1 MHVPAM
7 TAMVLLG
14 LSLTRNQ
21 FPDSP
26 FPTDPNNGDT
36 LHAASTPFY
45 PAGWRGKNR
54 QMEQAEIENSNP
66 LSLPQ
71 DMYGAFWVSAP
82 TDPSSAMNAGTLSS
96 LFAESYT
103 QDEYANTASF
113 PAGQLEGTT
122 PSSVVTQDQN
132 AATQEVS
139 WQRERKVV
147 KKREKDRERKRTE
160 RSNNA
165 RDYVR
170 ICTLLD
176 IPLTPMNTLVN
187 RGECLCFILVGDIE
201 RFIVLVVVEGLVE
214 QRRVDGN
221 LRHRLKRSEAYAR
234 SLKAKLAKLSIGAR
248 IVPTDA
254 HTTAN
259 G

>member
-1 MHVPAM
+1 
-7 TAMVLLG
+7 
-14 LSLTRNQ
+14 
-21 FPDSP
+21 
-26 FPTDPNNGDT
+26 
-36 LHAASTPFY
+36 
-45 PAGWRGKNR
+45 
-54 QMEQAEIENSNP
+54 
-66 LSLPQ
+66 
-71 DMYGAFWVSAP
+71 
-82 TDPSSAMNAGTLSS
+82 MNAGTSSS

-103 QDEYANTASF
+103 QDEYAKTTSF
-113 PAGQLEGTT
+113 PAGQVEGTT
-122 PSSVVTQDQN
+122 PSPVVTQDQN

-170 ICTLLD
+170 MCTLLD

-248 IVPTDA
+248 IVSTDA